1 MQVRRLWLV
10 AVVVIAGACTT
21 DTSSMTTVPSTS
33 TTSSTTTTTTLP
45 TTTTTTL
52 PTTTTTTLPTTTT
65 TVAPQTTT
73 TLALPDEPRVSA
85 GWSLQ
90 AGDFLVSNAQGVA
103 VIREGVVVSQPVMSP
118 VEAALAE
125 GTGAI
130 LFVTPDPELFP
141 AHWPERGKGGGYV
154 IWRLK
159 PDGTLTN
166 LLRTD
171 FTIDGPLGAITLYQ
185 APVIGEIA
193 PGHTTPI
200 LTTSG
205 AEPFERILLAPA
217 GNLGGAGL
225 GIPFRTAE
233 GGITGV
239 GWQESDNRLIVA
251 VGTDNGGWLEAWDF
265 DDPIPVN
272 WPSEWPTN
280 PVPPDTP
287 CPDDPSFNHCLD
299 SVTTLPG
306 TTLIA
311 YTETDSLQS
320 MTNLVIFDT
329 ETGTE
334 VRRLLVAERPT
345 AVKRLHASTTQVAVS
360 LITYPNVKYQYV
372 PTIVLDVE
380 TGTTETLPVGGVTT
394 LVP

>member
-1 MQVRRLWLV
+1 L
-10 AVVVIAGACTT
+10 T
-21 DTSSMTTVPSTS
+21 PST
-33 TTSSTTTTTTLP
+33 TTAVAATTTLGTTTTTAVAP
-45 TTTTTTL
+45 TTT
-52 PTTTTTTLPTTTT
+52 
-65 TVAPQTTT
+65 A
-73 TLALPDEPRVSA
+73 ALPDEPRVSA
-85 GWSLQ
+85 GWTLQ
-90 AGDFLVSNAQGVA
+90 SGDSLVSNAQGVA
-103 VIREGVVVSQPVMSP
+103 VIRDGAIVAQPVASP

-130 LFVTPDPELFP
+130 LFVTPDPELYL
-141 AHWPERGKGGGYV
+141 AHWPTRWKGGGYV
-154 IWRLK
+154 VWRLK
-159 PDGTLTN
+159 PDGTLIS

-193 PGHTTPI
+193 PGHATPI

-217 GNLGGAGL
+217 GNFGGAGI

-239 GWQESDNRLIVA
+239 GWQEADNRLIVA
-251 VGTDNGGWLEAWDF
+251 VNTDGGGWLEAWDF
-265 DDPIPVN
+265 DDPIPVD

-287 CPDDPSFNHCLD
+287 CPDDPSFNHCLA

-311 YTETDSLQS
+311 YTETDSLQN

-345 AVKRLHASTTQVAVS
+345 AVKRLHASATQVAVS
-360 LITYPNVKYQYV
+360 LITYPGVKYQYV